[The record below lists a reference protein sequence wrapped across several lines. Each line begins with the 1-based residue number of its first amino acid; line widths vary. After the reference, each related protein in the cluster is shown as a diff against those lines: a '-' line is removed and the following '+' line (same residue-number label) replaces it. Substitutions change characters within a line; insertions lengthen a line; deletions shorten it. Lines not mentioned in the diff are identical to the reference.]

1 MIKKAIN
8 PRKTEPIN
16 PKAKRQH
23 SAPGKSDREGI
34 SLIELAKMFPDD
46 ATAEQWFEQERW
58 GETGIYCPR
67 CGSLESI
74 TETKDRKPLPYWC
87 GACRRHFSVRV
98 NSLMGRSHIGYQKWA
113 YAIYLH
119 LTNLKGVSSMKLH
132 RDLEITQ
139 KSAWFLLHR
148 IRDAYEQ
155 EPSIME
161 EGAVEIDESYIGG
174 LEKNKHAD
182 KKLRSGRGP
191 VGKAIV
197 VGLKNRETGEVRA
210 SVVSNTARETLQG
223 FIRKHVKADL
233 KKYTDENV
241 SYKGLLNH
249 EAVQHSIKQW
259 VDGEA
264 HTNGMESFWAM
275 LKRAYHGTYHRMSVQ
290 HLHRYIQEFAG
301 RHNLRDKDTIDQMR
315 DLVAG
320 MVGKRLMYKE
330 LTK

>member
-1 MIKKAIN
+1 MNKKAVN
-8 PRKTEPIN
+8 PRRS
-16 PKAKRQH
+16 PKAVRAKKQKG
-23 SAPGKSDREGI
+23 PGRAEREGI
-34 SLIELAKMFPDD
+34 SLIELTKMFPDD
-46 ATAEQWFEQERW
+46 TAAEKWFEQERW

-67 CGSLESI
+67 CGSLDKI
-74 TETKDRKPLPYWC
+74 KETPKRQPLPYWC

-98 NSLMGRSHIGYQKWA
+98 GSLMGRSHISYQKWA
-113 YAIYLH
+113 FAIYLH
-119 LTNLKGVSSMKLH
+119 LTSLKGVSSMKLH
-132 RDLEITQ
+132 RDLGIGQ
-139 KSAWFLLHR
+139 KAAWFMLHR

-161 EGAVEIDESYIGG
+161 EGAVEIDESYFGG

-182 KKLRSGRGP
+182 KKLRAGRGT

-197 VGLKNRETGEVRA
+197 VGLKNRETGEIRA
-210 SVVSNTARETLQG
+210 SVVTDTARKTLQD
-223 FIRKHVKADL
+223 FIRKHVRADL

-249 EAVQHSIKQW
+249 EAVQHSIGKW
-259 VDGEA
+259 VDGLA
-264 HTNGMESFWAM
+264 HTNGIESFWAM
-275 LKRAYHGTYHRMSVQ
+275 LKRGYPRNLSPNERPAPSPIHPGIR
-290 HLHRYIQEFAG
+290 G
-301 RHNLRDKDTIDQMR
+301 RHNLRDKDTVEQMR